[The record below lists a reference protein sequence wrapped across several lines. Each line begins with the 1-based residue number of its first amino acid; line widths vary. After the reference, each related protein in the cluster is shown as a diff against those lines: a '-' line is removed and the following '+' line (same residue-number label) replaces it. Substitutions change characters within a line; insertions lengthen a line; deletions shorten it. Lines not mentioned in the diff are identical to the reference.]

1 MSWSRAFYWV
11 DALGKNIF
19 SARGANAFLSAFGVL
34 WFMVEASAFFSEDFG
49 KLLKA
54 NAWAFAVAG
63 FVYSV
68 WLCRPFLK
76 TECKLTGRDVGI
88 EVRIGD
94 VFKEEKAAERVLII
108 GTNTT
113 FDTKLGAPLI
123 AERSVQGQF
132 TKRYFPNEETLDLS
146 IGKALEGIAGEQL
159 DGPRAGKSVL
169 YPMGTTIEVKAAG
182 GVRSFWVAMADLNEH
197 GTAITNLSNLE
208 LALSELWVHMG
219 ERGTCDTVVMPAI
232 GSRFG
237 QMTISREAS
246 VRLII
251 QSFLA
256 ACAERTFCEKL
267 VIVLSGTDV
276 VRHKID
282 LREIGTFVQHA
293 CRYSSPPV
301 GGAPVGTPVG

>member
-1 MSWSRAFYWV
+1 MSGSRILYWWA
-11 DALGKNIF
+11 ALARNVF
-19 SARGANAFLSAFGVL
+19 SASGVNAFLSAFGVL
-34 WFMVEASAFFSEDFG
+34 WFMVEASAFFSEGLG

-54 NAWAFAVAG
+54 NAWAFGAAG
-63 FVYSV
+63 ILYAGY
-68 WLCRPFLK
+68 LCRPFLK
-76 TECKLTGRDVGI
+76 TACKLTGRDVSI
-88 EVRIGD
+88 EVRIGN
-94 VFKEEKAAERVLII
+94 VFKEENAAEKVLIV

-113 FDTKLGAPLI
+113 FDTKVGAPLI
-123 AERSVQGQF
+123 AERSVQGQL
-132 TKRYFPNEETLDLS
+132 TKRYFANEATLDAL
-146 IGKALEGIAGEQL
+146 IAKALEGAESEQL
-159 DGPRAGKSVL
+159 PGPRAGKSVR
-169 YPMGTTIEVKAAG
+169 YPMGTTVEVLAK

-197 GTAITNLSNLE
+197 GTAITSQANLE
-208 LALSELWVHMG
+208 LALSRLWVHMG

-237 QMTISREAS
+237 QTTISREAS

-282 LREIGTFVQHA
+282 LREIGSFVQHA
-293 CRYSSPPV
+293 CRYSSSPV